1 MRWGKGSEGEGP
13 GSPGMRPVRTPIDSP
28 WETSE
33 KHRNMRQHE
42 EEEKKRKRKQ
52 SKKRGQM

>member
-13 GSPGMRPVRTPIDSP
+13 GSPGMRPVHFPTDSP

-33 KHRNMRQHE
+33 KHRHTRQRE
-42 EEEKKRKRKQ
+42 EEEKKRKKTV
-52 SKKRGQM
+52 